1 MYSRSYGRGDISAKI
16 TPPPAYSGSAIQ
28 GKEPPAEKEERRAE
42 SGAFAPFSQN
52 IPLPKSEGEA
62 EKYEPCEKREP
73 CEKYESCEVREL
85 CGKREP
91 PREEKCAESPRKE
104 KGLLSSLLPD
114 LSKEDLI
121 LIGIVIALAFDL
133 ADRDILLVAL
143 VAAAV
148 IM

>member
-28 GKEPPAEKEERRAE
+28 GTRESGAEKEEAHTG

-52 IPLPKSEGEA
+52 ITLPKNDEEE
-62 EKYEPCEKREP
+62 EKREVYEQVRCKEKCKEPPHTEPCEK
-73 CEKYESCEVREL
+73 
-85 CGKREP
+85 P
-91 PREEKCAESPRKE
+91 PREEKCEEPPKKE
-104 KGLLSSLLPD
+104 KGFLSSLLPD

-121 LIGIVIALAFDL
+121 LIGIIIALAFDL

>member
-16 TPPPAYSGSAIQ
+16 TPPPAYSGSAIS
-28 GKEPPAEKEERRAE
+28 GGENGGEEKEEAHTG

-52 IPLPKSEGEA
+52 ITFPKHD
-62 EKYEPCEKREP
+62 RE
-73 CEKYESCEVREL
+73 
-85 CGKREP
+85 
-91 PREEKCAESPRKE
+91 EEKCEICEQSRHEEKHEKPEHEERCEETPRKE
-104 KGLLSSLLPD
+104 KGFLSSPLPD

-121 LIGIVIALAFDL
+121 LIGIIIALAFDL

>member
-16 TPPPAYSGSAIQ
+16 TPPPAYSGSAIA
-28 GKEPPAEKEERRAE
+28 GGEGGGTEKEEAHTG

-52 IPLPKSEGEA
+52 ITLPKNGEDTEKSEAFAPAVCEQKHENAPRAEA
-62 EKYEPCEKREP
+62 RESLTCEENR
-73 CEKYESCEVREL
+73 
-85 CGKREP
+85 GEP
-91 PREEKCAESPRKE
+91 PKKE
-104 KGLLSSLLPD
+104 KGFLSSFLPD

-121 LIGIVIALAFDL
+121 LIGIIVALAFDL

>member
-28 GKEPPAEKEERRAE
+28 GAPKVGAEKEEAHTG

-52 IPLPKSEGEA
+52 ITLPKSDEE
-62 EKYEPCEKREP
+62 EEKREIYEQARCEEKCESTP
-73 CEKYESCEVREL
+73 CAETCEK
-85 CGKREP
+85 P
-91 PREEKCAESPRKE
+91 PREEKCEEPPKKE
-104 KGLLSSLLPD
+104 KGFLSSLLPD

-121 LIGIVIALAFDL
+121 LIGIIIALAFDL
-133 ADRDILLVAL
+133 ADKDILLVAL

>member
-1 MYSRSYGRGDISAKI
+1 MYSRSYGRGDASAKI

-28 GKEPPAEKEERRAE
+28 GGEKAGAEKEEAHT
-42 SGAFAPFSQN
+42 G
-52 IPLPKSEGEA
+52 G
-62 EKYEPCEKREP
+62 
-73 CEKYESCEVREL
+73 
-85 CGKREP
+85 
-91 PREEKCAESPRKE
+91 KE

-121 LIGIVIALAFDL
+121 LIGIVVALAFDL

>member
-1 MYSRSYGRGDISAKI
+1 MYSRSYGRGDASAKI

-28 GKEPPAEKEERRAE
+28 GGEKAGAEKEEAHTGG
-42 SGAFAPFSQN
+42 GAFAAFSQN
-52 IPLPKSEGEA
+52 ITLPKSEGEE
-62 EKYEPCEKREP
+62 EKHEMPENPE
-73 CEKYESCEVREL
+73 
-85 CGKREP
+85 
-91 PREEKCAESPRKE
+91 PREEKCEESRGKE

-121 LIGIVIALAFDL
+121 LIGIVVALAFDL

>member
-28 GKEPPAEKEERRAE
+28 GVEKGEAEKEEAHAG

-52 IPLPKSEGEA
+52 ITLPKNDA
-62 EKYEPCEKREP
+62 EEENCKVSAQEPCEEKKAGLP
-73 CEKYESCEVREL
+73 CAEKCE
-85 CGKREP
+85 EP
-91 PREEKCAESPRKE
+91 PKKE
-104 KGLLSSLLPD
+104 KGFLSSFLPD

-121 LIGIVIALAFDL
+121 LIGIIVALAFDI

>member
-1 MYSRSYGRGDISAKI
+1 MYSRNYGRGDISAKI

-28 GKEPPAEKEERRAE
+28 GGMGGTPPEKEETKLS

-52 IPLPKSEGEA
+52 IPLSKNA
-62 EKYEPCEKREP
+62 EEEKN
-73 CEKYESCEVREL
+73 SGCEVFPATTSKEEEKND
-85 CGKREP
+85 CEP
-91 PREEKCAESPRKE
+91 PKKE
-104 KGLLSSLLPD
+104 KSSFLSSFLPD
-114 LSKEDLI
+114 LSTEDLI
-121 LIGIVIALAFDL
+121 LIGLVIALAFDL